1 LKSFKGNKGFGRGA
15 GLALL
20 LLSGLQL
27 SGCATDTGVYDQAP
41 EAGQLTFD
49 ADAMLRVAERLRD
62 GGDYM
67 AALRMYR
74 QVREQDPE
82 NVGALTGEGELLLML
97 GAVPDAEQ
105 RFRAARSFGDKSADT
120 TAALARTLLR
130 QDKAA
135 EALAL
140 YDEVVEGP
148 DASARAYNG
157 YGVALDLLGRH
168 DDAQLAYGNGLD
180 LDPGNVLLTN
190 NLALSFALSGS
201 YGAGIRILSDLVATR
216 PDAAGARQNL
226 ALIYGLSGDMGS
238 AEKVAALDLDRGEL
252 AARMAYISRLA
263 EVPESERARAIILGV
278 MPKKESAPEVEQASA
293 PLSKVSQAAVSGTS
307 DPQMNL
313 GAAPKDTG
321 PEETPAAP
329 DTLLNGI
336 PIADEPLYL
345 VQLGAYLD
353 QDQAMR
359 GWRSVARKAPDLL
372 GDHEPNISVLETEK
386 DGAPYSI
393 VRMGIVAEGGFKA
406 AETYC
411 GKLKAAGVDCLVR
424 RLQKQP

>member
-1 LKSFKGNKGFGRGA
+1 MAF
-15 GLALL
+15 LL
-20 LLSGLQL
+20 LVGLQL
-27 SGCATDTGVYDQAP
+27 SGCTTDTGVYDQAP
-41 EAGQLTFD
+41 GAGQLTFD

-105 RFRAARSFGDKSADT
+105 RFRAARSLGDKSADT

-135 EALAL
+135 EALVL
-140 YDEVVEGP
+140 YDEVLEGP
-148 DASARAYNG
+148 DVSARAYNG

-168 DDAQLAYGNGLD
+168 DDAQLAYGSGLD

-238 AEKVAALDLDRGEL
+238 AEKVAAIDLDRTEL
-252 AARMAYISRLA
+252 AARMAYINDLA
-263 EVPESERARAIILGV
+263 EVPENERARAIILGV
-278 MPKKESAPEVEQASA
+278 MPQKESTPQTEQALVV
-293 PLSKVSQAAVSGTS
+293 PSKVTQAPVSEES
-307 DPQMNL
+307 VPQMNPNTDSAL
-313 GAAPKDTG
+313 NDADPVEQGSGVEALTEGEASAG
-321 PEETPAAP
+321 P
-329 DTLLNGI
+329 DVFLNGI
-336 PIADEPLYL
+336 RVAQEPLYL

-353 QDQAMR
+353 QDQAMK
-359 GWRSVARKAPDLL
+359 GWRAVARKAPDLL

-386 DGAPYSI
+386 DGAPHRI
-393 VRMGIVAEGGFKA
+393 VRMGIVAEDGFKA
-406 AETYC
+406 AEAYC
-411 GKLKAAGVDCLVR
+411 GKLKTAGVDCLVR